1 MAPENCIVHECVSNM
16 RGRWLPFALA
26 VCVLSCR
33 DVTAADAAG
42 PARDASPAQT
52 DSTVYHLHRTTNAYA
67 AFATVTYVNRSA
79 TSVYYAPCGVGTYEG
94 PLYGVRRTGPDSTR
108 RLQTDIAW
116 GCGGRVPTKELRP
129 GDSVTVRVRLGAYDQ
144 PTQTPPVQREDL
156 VGLMRVQFS
165 LCARSG
171 NSDDC
176 ALAPL
181 PQTLEQSNAFDV
193 RY

>member
-1 MAPENCIVHECVSNM
+1 MTVRESGLDM
-16 RGRWLPFALA
+16 RRRWLPFALVA
-26 VCVLSCR
+26 CLTSCR
-33 DVTAADAAG
+33 DMTAVEPSG
-42 PARDASPAQT
+42 PTRDASPAQT
-52 DSTVYHLHRTTNAYA
+52 DSTVYHLHRTTNAYEA
-67 AFATVTYVNRSA
+67 SATVTYVNRTA

-94 PLYGVRRTGPDSTR
+94 PLYGIRRTGPDSTR
-108 RLQTDIAW
+108 RLQNDIAW

-129 GDSVTVRVRLGAYDQ
+129 GDSVTVQIRLGAYDQ
-144 PTQTPPVQREDL
+144 PTQSPPVQPEDL

-181 PQTLEQSNAFDV
+181 PQALEQSNAFDV